1 MSADQLR
8 QAYELIRQGQ
18 KEEAVVLLQPILRS
32 DRNNADAWWLMANA
46 LTDPAKQVQALNE
59 VLRLRPN
66 DARAEKMLGRVQIDM
81 QSKQNDFSFAV
92 SDDDP
97 FSSTSQSSS
106 FSSASSSQDDPY
118 STSGSDPFSQ
128 SAGEKPKRGTAMPPP
143 VYQQQRSGRNPLV
156 TCLAIIGILTLGCC
170 LFTVFV
176 VPRIAVPVIEQIA
189 SQFPDI
195 METLTYD
202 PNFQGMFATLEA
214 GGGLS
219 FGTLTSSG
227 TFDRSEARDRGKI
240 ELGRSITGG
249 VDTFDDDYYTLTV
262 TGRQEVTINVAAS
275 TNDLDPQL
283 YVYDASNQLVG
294 ENDDIDMGTNN
305 DSRLTLTVSPGI
317 YYVVV
322 SAFGTGGEYTINLS
336 N

>member
-1 MSADQLR
+1 MIRFRVRPKVVRFRAHPLHRMTRIPPAAATRFRSQRERNPSAAQLCR
-8 QAYELIRQGQ
+8 R
-18 KEEAVVLLQPILRS
+18 RS
-32 DRNNADAWWLMANA
+32 
-46 LTDPAKQVQALNE
+46 
-59 VLRLRPN
+59 
-66 DARAEKMLGRVQIDM
+66 
-81 QSKQNDFSFAV
+81 
-92 SDDDP
+92 
-97 FSSTSQSSS
+97 
-106 FSSASSSQDDPY
+106 
-118 STSGSDPFSQ
+118 
-128 SAGEKPKRGTAMPPP
+128 

-176 VPRIAVPVIEQIA
+176 LPRVAVPVIEQIA

-240 ELGRSITGG
+240 ELGRSITGDKG
-249 VDTFDDDYYTLTV
+249 ANTDDYYTLTL
-262 TGRQEVTINVAAS
+262 TDRQTVTINLES
-275 TNDLDPQL
+275 RTTDLDPRL
-283 YVYDASNQLVG
+283 YVYDSSNQLVG